1 MNEQNLKAEL
11 ASLRRMSPGDLR
23 DKYQEVFG
31 EPSRSGNKDFLCK
44 RIAWRIQARE
54 EGGLSERARQ
64 RALELARDADIRT
77 TIPRMPRTTDGETRP
92 TSPPP
97 VTGKM
102 VATPGTVITRQY
114 HGKTIEVNVLA
125 DGTFEYDGL
134 AYRSLTAVAKAV
146 TGTHWNGRL
155 FFGLNAGKE
164 Q

>member
-23 DKYQEVFG
+23 DKYHEVFG

-64 RALELARDADIRT
+64 RALELAHDADIRT
-77 TIPRMPRTTDGETRP
+77 TIPRLHRQTKGETRSAP
-92 TSPPP
+92 H
-97 VTGKM
+97 VTGTP
-102 VATPGTVITRQY
+102 VAMPGTVITRQY
-114 HGKTIEVNVLA
+114 HGKTIEVCILA
-125 DGTFEYDGL
+125 DGGFEYDGL
-134 AYRSLTAVAKAV
+134 TYRSLTAVAKAV

-155 FFGLNAGKE
+155 FFGLKAGKE